1 MPKRVKD
8 ADIAERLMAGLQP
21 KRLEL
26 DVAERLATR
35 WRKTFA
41 ARTHAATGE
50 WTHAGFDWH
59 GFSYGFVFAWK
70 GEEARAQYRRQ
81 QKQQRLFVLTGPK
94 MMTAITCEGPS
105 LPWFDLKNIDVYV
118 VSESFEWTMVF
129 THEGD
134 WCGPYFTTAKS
145 ALLAPAKEDEAK

>member
-8 ADIAERLMAGLQP
+8 ADVAERLMAGLAP
-21 KRLEL
+21 KRLDF

-41 ARTHAATGE
+41 QRTHAATGE

-70 GEEARAQYRRQ
+70 GDEAREQYRRL
-81 QKQQRLFVLTGPK
+81 QKKKHQLFVLTGAK
-94 MMTAITCEGPS
+94 MATAFACEGES
-105 LPWFDLKNIDVYV
+105 LPWFDEKPIDVYV
-118 VSESFEWTMVF
+118 VNRAFDWTMVF
-129 THEGD
+129 THEGN

-145 ALLAPAKEDEAK
+145 ALLAPAKQE